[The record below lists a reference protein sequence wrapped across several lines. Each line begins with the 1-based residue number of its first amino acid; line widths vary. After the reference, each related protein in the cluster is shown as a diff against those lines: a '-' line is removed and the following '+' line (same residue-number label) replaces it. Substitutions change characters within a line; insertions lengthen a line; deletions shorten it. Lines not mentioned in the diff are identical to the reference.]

1 MTLQKQ
7 ILVVEDNAI
16 NRELLKEILSG
27 QYSVL
32 EAANGKE
39 ALELLRSHK
48 EEVALVLLDVMMP
61 VMDGY
66 TLLDIIKSD
75 SELSLIPV
83 IVTTQSNSE
92 EDEINALSHGATDFV
107 PKPYKPQVILHRIAS
122 IINLRETAAMVNQF
136 QYDPLTGLQNKEFF
150 YRKVEET
157 LRQYPTGTYALICS
171 DVENFKLYNDL
182 FGMAAGDELLKQIAV
197 QLQEI
202 AGAQGIC
209 GRQGAD
215 RFMCLCENTGT
226 YSVAKL
232 RNFTAQL
239 NRTVGGHVVIKWGI
253 YEIKDRSVSVEQMCD
268 RAFLAAERIK
278 GQYKKDVSRYDDEL
292 RERMLR
298 EQALT
303 EIMEN
308 ALAEEQFEVYLQPK
322 YKVEGE
328 LLAGAEALVR
338 WNHPERG
345 FISPGDFIPLFEK
358 NGFITQLDLY
368 IWEQVCKILK
378 SWEEKGYPMIPVSIN
393 VSRADVYQI
402 DLVDMMKKL
411 VEKYEIH
418 PAMLHLEITESAYTE
433 NAAQITSTVDQLRKA
448 GFVIEMDDFGSG
460 YSSLN
465 MLNQMK
471 LDILKLDMKFIQ
483 SEIAKSVEQGILYFI
498 VGLAKW
504 MGLNVIA
511 EGVETREQLER
522 LREIGC
528 DYVQGYFF
536 SKPIP
541 VKEFEDLLQKAPILK
556 MRLNRNR
563 ACDDLH
569 IQRLLVVDEDPEYR
583 SMVHRIFEKQ
593 FKVVEAFSAE
603 EIFAQLQQHKRGFSV
618 ILLSMTLP
626 NEESLRILDEV
637 GTFREAW
644 KIPVLATAGEGE
656 YSKMLEERAMKCGA
670 DDFAWKPHTEYS
682 LYKRVSRLMGL
693 NVSRERQYQ
702 LESEA
707 CTDMATGLYNRR
719 GFEIA
724 LGKLCK
730 DDLPFA
736 VYIFELEGEKEH
748 WKHKTDSE
756 KASLNKRFS
765 TLLKMH
771 TRKGDLLAHYGEDG
785 FIAVLKK
792 IPSDEI
798 AVKKGEEIC
807 RVFYEQQMEDGECIK
822 CSVGITRC
830 DSEELLSARM
840 IRQADEALS
849 CARKKKNGGC
859 LMWREGVSCFDK
871 LSC

>member
-48 EEVALVLLDVMMP
+48 EDVALVLLDVMMP

-136 QYDPLTGLQNKEFF
+136 QYDPLTGLLNKEFF

-197 QLQEI
+197 QLNEI

-268 RAFLAAERIK
+268 RAFLVAERIK

-378 SWEEKGYPMIPVSIN
+378 SWGEKGYPMIPVSTN

-402 DLVDMMKKL
+402 DLVDTMKKL

-418 PAMLHLEITESAYTE
+418 PAMLHLEITESVYTE

-498 VGLAKW
+498 VGLARW
-504 MGLNVIA
+504 MGLSVIA

-569 IQRLLVVDEDPEYR
+569 IQQLLVVDEDPEYR
-583 SMVHRIFEKQ
+583 NMVHRIFEEQ
-593 FKVVEAFSAE
+593 FEVVEAFSTE

-626 NEESLRILDEV
+626 NEESLRILDAVE
-637 GTFREAW
+637 TFREAW
-644 KIPVLATAGEGE
+644 KIPVLATAGEDE

-724 LGKLCK
+724 TGQLRKE
-730 DDLPFA
+730 DLPLAIYVFD
-736 VYIFELEGEKEH
+736 VEVNRKLQGQEQK
-748 WKHKTDSE
+748 
-756 KASLNKRFS
+756 KAEERLAGQFS
-765 TLLKMH
+765 KVLKQH
-771 TRKGDLLAHYGEDG
+771 TRKGDILARYEEAE
-785 FIAVLKK
+785 FIVVLKQ
-792 IPSDEI
+792 IHSDEA
-798 AVKKGEEIC
+798 AVHKGEEIC
-807 RVFYEQQMEDGECIK
+807 KAFYEEQSEEAERAK
-822 CSVGITRC
+822 CSVGIAMCT
-830 DSEELLSARM
+830 EEARVSRSL
-840 IRQADEALS
+840 IKRADEALS
-849 CARKKKNGGC
+849 RVKQKGNGGC
-859 LMWREGVSCFDK
+859 LVWKQGITYPNE
-871 LSC
+871 LS

>member
-1 MTLQKQ
+1 MILQKQ

-32 EAANGKE
+32 EAVNGKE
-39 ALELLRSHK
+39 ALELLQSYK
-48 EEVALVLLDVMMP
+48 EDVALVLLDVMMP

-136 QYDPLTGLQNKEFF
+136 QYDPLTGLLNKEFF

-182 FGMAAGDELLKQIAV
+182 FGMAAGDKLLKQIAV
-197 QLQEI
+197 QLNEI

-292 RERMLR
+292 RERMLQ

-378 SWEEKGYPMIPVSIN
+378 SWEEKGYPMIPVSTN

-402 DLVDMMKKL
+402 DLVDTMKKL

-418 PAMLHLEITESAYTE
+418 PAMLHLEITESVYTE

-498 VGLAKW
+498 VGLARW
-504 MGLNVIA
+504 MGLSVIA

-569 IQRLLVVDEDPEYR
+569 IQQLLVVDEDPEYR
-583 SMVHRIFEKQ
+583 SMVHRIFEEQ
-593 FKVVEAFSAE
+593 FEVVEAFSTE

-626 NEESLRILDEV
+626 NEESLRILDAV

-644 KIPVLATAGEGE
+644 KIPVLATAGEDE

-693 NVSRERQYQ
+693 NVSRERQHQ

-707 CTDMATGLYNRR
+707 CTDRATGLYNRR

-724 LGKLCK
+724 TGQLRKE
-730 DDLPFA
+730 DLPLAIYVFD
-736 VYIFELEGEKEH
+736 VEVNRKLQGQEQK
-748 WKHKTDSE
+748 
-756 KASLNKRFS
+756 KAEERLARQFS
-765 TLLKMH
+765 KVLKQH
-771 TRKGDLLAHYGEDG
+771 TRKGDILARYEEAE
-785 FIAVLKK
+785 FIAVLKQ
-792 IPSDEI
+792 IHSDEA
-798 AVKKGEEIC
+798 AVHKGEEIC
-807 RVFYEQQMEDGECIK
+807 KAFYEEQSEEAERAK
-822 CSVGITRC
+822 CSVGIAMCT
-830 DSEELLSARM
+830 EEARVSRSL
-840 IRQADEALS
+840 IKRADEALS
-849 CARKKKNGGC
+849 RVKQKENGGC
-859 LMWREGVSCFDK
+859 LVWKQGITYPNE
-871 LSC
+871 LS